1 MALNPVR
8 ILGAVIVAVIALI
21 AVISFGGPALIVLLI
36 AGMAWLIYY
45 EMEDVELKALKLDE
59 VNELVWA
66 ISLPLVLVA
75 VVASVFE
82 FGFFF
87 LFGGISGWRGAVLIV
102 ILVTL
107 LPLVGVVIVGALF
120 MILSK
125 LNLVGT
131 DGDWG
136 TLDLIKSVYS
146 DISDFSNEEDD
157 GADNENENELV
168 DHSESESGQDG
179 VLKLVI
185 GISAG
190 LIVLLSLA
198 IAGLWILSEAANITI
213 GGPPSALLT
222 WEDEYRDMTGVD
234 AVSGDGTGVVLCIVD
249 SGIDPGHPDLQ
260 KMNLI
265 GWYDA
270 IGDLD
275 SPYDDQGHGT
285 AMAGIVVAQ
294 DGLTGN
300 APGVS
305 LLVAKA
311 IDDQGVG
318 NDDQI
323 ADSVDWCVASQAD
336 VISLSLGGAQGF
348 GSGLF
353 TTDALEAAVEDAID
367 QGVFVVAAAGNDGE
381 DDDGDVES
389 PGSVEDVICVGGV
402 TRTGAI
408 WTGSS
413 QGDNDGRIWPNP
425 IFPRSDPDKKPEVV
439 APGHEVPIL
448 MAGGLSSGS
457 WWGWSSGTS
466 ASTAWVS
473 GALALILE
481 EHPELQREGGSGGPG
496 AVSQMKEIISDNSQ
510 MKESQN
516 EHDDHYGYGLLRVD
530 LLLET
535 LGNSSSSI
543 LDISNQ
549 FQVNIEDEV
558 SESVQARRSTARVPP
573 VSSTNPRE

>member
-1 MALNPVR
+1 MRLFNYLSFR
-8 ILGAVIVAVIALI
+8 FIIGTIL
-21 AVISFGGPALIVLLI
+21 
-36 AGMAWLIYY
+36 
-45 EMEDVELKALKLDE
+45 
-59 VNELVWA
+59 
-66 ISLPLVLVA
+66 
-75 VVASVFE
+75 E
-82 FGFFF
+82 FFPKKNREF
-87 LFGGISGWRGAVLIV
+87 
-102 ILVTL
+102 
-107 LPLVGVVIVGALF
+107 
-120 MILSK
+120 
-125 LNLVGT
+125 
-131 DGDWG
+131 
-136 TLDLIKSVYS
+136 LIKSFKFLGWTLLFLGIIAIFIGYTTAEPQSGLAGIGNMVLFLGGGICGLVGLS
-146 DISDFSNEEDD
+146 FITGWFSMWQSRSLYNYDYEHSWSEIIGSVMNDDLNTNLDLGATKLEDLEFGD
-157 GADNENENELV
+157 ELIGQ
-168 DHSESESGQDG
+168 SESDTNSESNTGLG
-179 VLKLVI
+179 GSLKLVI

-190 LIVLLSLA
+190 LIILLSLA
-198 IAGLWILSEAANITI
+198 IAGLWIFSEAANITI

-234 AVSGDGTGVVLCIVD
+234 AVSGDGSGVVLCVVD
-249 SGIDPGHPDLQ
+249 SGIDPEHPDLQ
-260 KMNLI
+260 NMNLD
-265 GWYDA
+265 GWHDA
-270 IGDLD
+270 IGESD
-275 SPYDDQGHGT
+275 SPYDDEGHGT
-285 AMAGIVVAQ
+285 AMAGIIVAQ

-318 NDDQI
+318 NDEQI
-323 ADSVDWCVASQAD
+323 AESVDWCVASQAD

-353 TTDALEAAVEDAID
+353 TTDALEEAVEDAIN
-367 QGVFVVAAAGNDGE
+367 QGVYVVAAAGNDGE

-473 GALALILE
+473 GALAVILE
-481 EHPELQREGGSGGPG
+481 EHPEIQREGDSGGPG
-496 AVSQMKEIISDNSQ
+496 AVAQMKELIMQNSQ
-510 MKESQN
+510 MKEGQS
-516 EHDDHYGYGLLRVD
+516 EHDEHYGYGHLRVD
-530 LLLET
+530 LLIDALS
-535 LGNSSSSI
+535 NSTDESSNYSEN
-543 LDISNQ
+543 NQ
-549 FQVNIEDEV
+549 PSFEERIDDPIQV
-558 SESVQARRSTARVPP
+558 RRSTARVPP

>member
-1 MALNPVR
+1 MGFSIIEMVVVSA
-8 ILGAVIVAVIALI
+8 IVIVTI
-21 AVISFGGPALIVLLI
+21 LL
-36 AGMAWLIYY
+36 
-45 EMEDVELKALKLDE
+45 
-59 VNELVWA
+59 
-66 ISLPLVLVA
+66 
-75 VVASVFE
+75 E
-82 FGFFF
+82 FSPKKYRGF
-87 LFGGISGWRGAVLIV
+87 
-102 ILVTL
+102 
-107 LPLVGVVIVGALF
+107 
-120 MILSK
+120 
-125 LNLVGT
+125 
-131 DGDWG
+131 
-136 TLDLIKSVYS
+136 LIKSFKFFGWTLLFLGIIAIFIGYTTAEPES
-146 DISDFSNEEDD
+146 GFSGLGNVILFLGGIICSFVGLSFITGWFSMWQSGSLYDSEWSWSRIIYGNEMNDNLNTDLDLGATKLEDLEFGD
-157 GADNENENELV
+157 ELIGQ
-168 DHSESESGQDG
+168 SESDTNSESNTGLG
-179 VLKLVI
+179 GSLKLVI

-190 LIVLLSLA
+190 LIILLSLA

-249 SGIDPGHPDLQ
+249 SGIDPDHPDLQ
-260 KMNLI
+260 KVNLI

-510 MKESQN
+510 MKEGQN

>member
-8 ILGAVIVAVIALI
+8 IIAVIVAGIALI
-21 AVISFGGPALIVLLI
+21 AVISFGEPALIVLLI

-45 EMEDVELKALKLDE
+45 QMEDVELKALKLDE
-59 VNELVWA
+59 VNELVWT
-66 ISLPLVLVA
+66 ISLPLILVA
-75 VVASVFE
+75 VIASVFE

-87 LFGGISGWRGAVLIV
+87 LFGSVNGWRGAVLIM
-102 ILVTL
+102 ILLTL
-107 LPLVGVVIVGALF
+107 LPLFVCVIVGALF

-198 IAGLWILSEAANITI
+198 IAGLWIISEAANITI

-234 AVSGDGTGVVLCIVD
+234 AVSGDGSGVVLCVVD
-249 SGIDPGHPDLQ
+249 SGIDPEHPDLQ
-260 KMNLI
+260 NMNLD
-265 GWYDA
+265 GWHDA
-270 IGDLD
+270 IGESD
-275 SPYDDQGHGT
+275 SPYDDEGHGT
-285 AMAGIVVAQ
+285 AMAGIIVAQ

-318 NDDQI
+318 NDEQI
-323 ADSVDWCVASQAD
+323 AESVDWCVASQAD

-353 TTDALEAAVEDAID
+353 TTDALEESVEDAIN
-367 QGVFVVAAAGNDGE
+367 QGVYVVAAAGNDGE

-425 IFPRSDPDKKPEVV
+425 IFPRSNPDKKPEVV

-473 GALALILE
+473 GALALVLE
-481 EHPELQREGGSGGPG
+481 ENPELQREGDSGGPG
-496 AVSQMKEIISDNSQ
+496 AVAQMKELISGNSQ
-510 MKESQN
+510 MKEGQD

-530 LLLET
+530 LLLES
-535 LGNSSSSI
+535 LGNSSSSV
-543 LDISNQ
+543 LDNSNPIQ
-549 FQVNIEDEV
+549 PTNEEIVREQVQV
-558 SESVQARRSTARVPP
+558 RRSTARVPP
-573 VSSTNPRE
+573 VSSTNARE

>member
-198 IAGLWILSEAANITI
+198 IAGLWIFSEAANITI

-481 EHPELQREGGSGGPG
+481 EHPELQREGDSGGPG

-543 LDISNQ
+543 LDISNH

>member
-198 IAGLWILSEAANITI
+198 IAGLWIFSEAANITI

-481 EHPELQREGGSGGPG
+481 EHPELQREGDSGGPG

-510 MKESQN
+510 MKEGQN

>member
-198 IAGLWILSEAANITI
+198 IAGLWIFSEAANITI

-510 MKESQN
+510 MKEGQN

>member
-8 ILGAVIVAVIALI
+8 ILGY
-21 AVISFGGPALIVLLI
+21 LL
-36 AGMAWLIYY
+36 GFR
-45 EMEDVELKALKLDE
+45 ED
-59 VNELVWA
+59 
-66 ISLPLVLVA
+66 
-75 VVASVFE
+75 
-82 FGFFF
+82 
-87 LFGGISGWRGAVLIV
+87 
-102 ILVTL
+102 
-107 LPLVGVVIVGALF
+107 
-120 MILSK
+120 
-125 LNLVGT
+125 
-131 DGDWG
+131 
-136 TLDLIKSVYS
+136 
-146 DISDFSNEEDD
+146 EEDD
-157 GADNENENELV
+157 GADNENELV

-198 IAGLWILSEAANITI
+198 IAGLWIISEAANITI

-234 AVSGDGTGVVLCIVD
+234 AVSGDGSGVVLCVVD
-249 SGIDPGHPDLQ
+249 SGIDPEHPDLQ
-260 KMNLI
+260 NMNLE
-265 GWYDA
+265 GWHDA
-270 IGDLD
+270 IGESD
-275 SPYDDQGHGT
+275 SPYDDEGHGT
-285 AMAGIVVAQ
+285 AMAGIIVAQ

-318 NDDQI
+318 NDEQI
-323 ADSVDWCVASQAD
+323 AESVDWCVASQAD

-353 TTDALEAAVEDAID
+353 TTDALEEAVEDAIN
-367 QGVFVVAAAGNDGE
+367 QGVYVVAAAGNDGE

-425 IFPRSDPDKKPEVV
+425 IFPRSNPDKKPEVV

-473 GALALILE
+473 GALALVLE
-481 EHPELQREGGSGGPG
+481 ENPELQREGDSGGPG
-496 AVSQMKEIISDNSQ
+496 AVAQMKELISGNSQ
-510 MKESQN
+510 MKEGQD

-530 LLLET
+530 LLLES
-535 LGNSSSSI
+535 LGNSSSSV
-543 LDISNQ
+543 LDNSNPIQ
-549 FQVNIEDEV
+549 PTNEEIVREQVQV
-558 SESVQARRSTARVPP
+558 RRSTARVPP
-573 VSSTNPRE
+573 VSSTNARE